1 MSSVPNRREISRWT
15 RLTDKF
21 MGRFIAIG
29 GLAVIAAVL
38 LILIFI
44 MKEVIPLFKSP
55 TLTPAASFE
64 VKGKTRMITL
74 DEWGQL
80 PGAVSATSLEFHRD
94 PSFDEL
100 LVKHHVAA
108 LPVPSPLS
116 FTLKNVTASGYSQAS
131 QTLVLGS
138 SEGKF
143 STVELH
149 YRSQLIEANGK
160 PIPIKGEEKF
170 LQKVS
175 AEPVESASY
184 DLAVKGQVEKIGIG
198 MQKESRLIGAI
209 VKTEDGHR
217 HLTASL
223 MGRSVDLFGNAGDLE
238 VKGSW
243 KLNELIKE
251 EPQLLYVS
259 GQADLIAVSLKGGKV
274 AVIKFRDAGPELLQ
288 VFDAFPGT
296 EITAIEQIYG
306 DMSLVIAASN
316 GEIAGFSLFKAQ
328 DDSPRLFS
336 RIKNFTPVAPA
347 SAPVL
352 VHALR
357 NKSFAIL
364 SGDQLRLNNYTT
376 EQESLRV
383 TSDTA
388 IEQALFTAKYHRI
401 ATLNAAGKFQL
412 YTLKDPHP
420 EASIRTFFGK
430 VWYEGDSK
438 PQYSWESG
446 GGSDEAEAKLSMIPL
461 IFGSI
466 KACIWAMFFAVPLS
480 LLAAVYSS
488 QFLSHNT
495 RSVIKPC
502 MEVMASIPSVVIG
515 FLAMAWLQHA
525 LGDHIVA
532 LAVAIAGSCA
542 IAAFIGIAHSRIPH
556 GHFLRVRSGNEWLL
570 LIPVFLISAWQSW
583 NLGIL
588 VESKLFPKGFAEYA
602 RNTLELQVS
611 DQNAI
616 ITGIAIGFAVMPII
630 FTIAEDALTNVPK
643 SLSSAS
649 LALGAS
655 RWQTAFHVI
664 IPAAAGGIFSAI
676 MIGLGR
682 AVGETI
688 IVLCVAGGNDNTDF
702 NPLIGMR
709 TLSQNLA
716 TEIPEAAHGST
727 LYRALFLGALLLFL
741 FTFVINTLAEV
752 IRQHFRNKNKAL

>member
-1 MSSVPNRREISRWT
+1 MGHFISV
-15 RLTDKF
+15 
-21 MGRFIAIG
+21 G

-44 MKEVIPLFKSP
+44 TKEVLPLFKGPILKSGTSLKLKERP
-55 TLTPAASFE
+55 LA
-64 VKGKTRMITL
+64 ITL
-74 DEWGQL
+74 DEWGQIL
-80 PGAVSATSLEFHRD
+80 GSVTPGGVEFHRD
-94 PSFDEL
+94 PAFEQL
-100 LVKHHVAA
+100 LAKYDVPPVAA
-108 LPVPSPLS
+108 PSP
-116 FTLKNVTASGYSQAS
+116 FTFQLKEASACGYTQKN

-138 SEGKF
+138 ADGKF
-143 STVELH
+143 ATVELH
-149 YRSQLIEANGK
+149 YSSSLIERNGK
-160 PIPIKGEEKF
+160 AVKLSGAEDGEKF

-175 AEPVESASY
+175 VAPVESASY
-184 DLAVKGQVEKIGIG
+184 DLAVKGRVEKIGMGI
-198 MQKESRLIGAI
+198 QKDSCLIGAI
-209 VKTEDGHR
+209 VQTPDGRR
-217 HLTASL
+217 HLTATL

-238 VKGSW
+238 VKNSW
-243 KLNELIKE
+243 DLSELIKE
-251 EPQLLYVS
+251 EAQLLCVS
-259 GQADLIAVSLKGGKV
+259 GQADLIAVTLKGGKV
-274 AVIKFRDAGPELLQ
+274 AVVKFRDAGPEVLQ
-288 VFDAFPGT
+288 SFEAFPGA
-296 EITAIEQIYG
+296 EVTAIEPVYG
-306 DMSLVIAASN
+306 DMSLILSSSKGDV
-316 GEIAGFSLFKAQ
+316 AGFSLYKAQ
-328 DDSPRLFS
+328 DDSPRLFG
-336 RIKNFTPVAPA
+336 RIKTFAPVSGS

-352 VHALR
+352 AHALR
-357 NKSFAIL
+357 NKSFAIFTEA
-364 SGDQLRLNNYTT
+364 QIRLNNYTT
-376 EQESLRV
+376 GEESLRIDSGSPV
-383 TSDTA
+383 TR
-388 IEQALFTAKYHRI
+388 ALFTAKYHRL
-401 ATLNAAGKFQL
+401 ATLDAAGQVNL
-412 YTLKDPHP
+412 YRLKDPHP
-420 EASIRTFFGK
+420 ESSLQTFFGK

-446 GGSDEAEAKLSMIPL
+446 GGSDEAEAKLSMVPL
-461 IFGSI
+461 VFGSI

-488 QFLSHNT
+488 QFLSPAT
-495 RSVIKPC
+495 RAVIKPC

-525 LGDHIVA
+525 LGDHVVA

-542 IAAFIGIAHSRIPH
+542 VAAAIGILHSRIPH
-556 GHFLRVRSGNEWLL
+556 GHLLRVRSGNEWLV
-570 LIPVFLISAWQSW
+570 LIPVFLLSSWQSW
-583 NLGIL
+583 KLGLLI
-588 VESKLFPKGFAEYA
+588 EARLFPKGFSEYA
-602 RNTLELQVS
+602 RNQLELQVS
-611 DQNAI
+611 EQNAI

-655 RWQTAFHVI
+655 RWQTAFNVI

-702 NPLIGMR
+702 NPLVGMR

>member
-44 MKEVIPLFKSP
+44 LKEVVPLFRSP
-55 TLTPAASFE
+55 TLTPLTSFE
-64 VKGKTRMITL
+64 VKSKTRQITL
-74 DEWGQL
+74 DEWGEL
-80 PGAVSATSLEFHRD
+80 PGVVTQDGLEFHR
-94 PSFDEL
+94 SE
-100 LVKHHVAA
+100 AA
-108 LPVPSPLS
+108 SGIASATPFKLP
-116 FTLKNVTASGYSQAS
+116 KITAVGYSQES
-131 QTLVLGS
+131 QVLVLGS
-138 SEGKF
+138 QDGRF
-143 STVELH
+143 STLELH
-149 YRSQLIEANGK
+149 YSRDKQVDVA
-160 PIPIKGEEKF
+160 
-170 LQKVS
+170 
-175 AEPVESASY
+175 PVESAAY
-184 DLAVKGQVEKIGIG
+184 DFPVKGQVEKIAIG
-198 MQKESRLIGAI
+198 LQKESRLVGAI
-209 VKTEDGHR
+209 IKNADGKL
-217 HLTASL
+217 HLAASL

-243 KLNELIKE
+243 NLDELIKE

-259 GQADLIAVSLKGGKV
+259 GQADLLAVSLKGGSV
-274 AVIKFRDAGPELLQ
+274 AVIKFRDSGPELLQ
-288 VFDAFPGT
+288 KFAAFPGA
-296 EITAIEQIYG
+296 EITAMQQIYG

-316 GEIAGFSLFKAQ
+316 GEVAGFSLYKAQ

-336 RIKNFTPVAPA
+336 RIKNFVPVATGATPVLA
-347 SAPVL
+347 
-352 VHALR
+352 HALR
-357 NKSFAIL
+357 NKSFAII
-364 SGDQLRLNNYTT
+364 SGDSLRLNNYTT
-376 EQESLRV
+376 ENESLRV
-383 TSDTA
+383 KSDSA
-388 IEQALFTAKYHRI
+388 FEQALFTAKYHRI
-401 ATLNAAGKFQL
+401 ATLNATGKFEL
-412 YTLKDPHP
+412 YSLKDPHP
-420 EASIRTFFGK
+420 EASIKTFFGK

-466 KACIWAMFFAVPLS
+466 KACIWAMFFAVPLA

-488 QFLSHNT
+488 QFLSPNT
-495 RSVIKPC
+495 RAVIKPC

-525 LGDHIVA
+525 LGDHVVA
-532 LAVAIAGSCA
+532 LAVAIAGSCI
-542 IAAFIGIAHSRIPH
+542 IAALIGILHSRIPH
-556 GHFLRVRSGNEWLL
+556 GHLLRVRSGNEWLM

-588 VESKLFPKGFAEYA
+588 VESKLFPKGFSDYA
-602 RNTLELQVS
+602 RNQLELQVS

-655 RWQTAFHVI
+655 RWQTTICVI
-664 IPAAAGGIFSAI
+664 VPAAAGGIFSAI

-688 IVLCVAGGNDNTDF
+688 IVLCVAGGNDNTEF

-741 FTFVINTLAEV
+741 FTFIINTLAEV